1 VRCFRNRGRKFER
14 LMLAVA
20 VIVLTQSASSL
31 PSQQPANRR
40 SAPEVIA
47 YIFPRDRVIQPGE
60 IAARKLTRINYAFAN
75 IQDGRMVAVSPA
87 DTPNLATLVALRQQN
102 PSLQVLISVGGWLWS
117 GNFSDAALTPQSRS
131 RFIESVVSFVKDHD
145 LDGLDVDWEYPG
157 QTGAG
162 NRFRPEDK
170 RNYTLLLA
178 EIRKRFDA
186 EQRRLRRPLLLSIA
200 AGASDQFLDHTEMRQ
215 VVGSVDTVNLMA
227 YDYYE
232 PGSDPI
238 AANHA
243 PLYLDP
249 ADPKRISADSSVRD
263 FESAGVPAHKIVL
276 GVPFYGHIWG
286 NVAPTN
292 HGLFQT
298 GSAVPNAFARY
309 QDIVSTMLDHGFTR
323 YWDASASAPY
333 LYNAQTEQF
342 VSYDDPESLAL
353 KCAYV
358 QHMHL
363 GGVMFWEYSA
373 DASGAL
379 LDTIDHA
386 FSVGSRSSAEVGR

>member
-1 VRCFRNRGRKFER
+1 MRCFRNRGRKFER

>member
-1 VRCFRNRGRKFER
+1 
-14 LMLAVA
+14 
-20 VIVLTQSASSL
+20 
-31 PSQQPANRR
+31 
-40 SAPEVIA
+40 VIA